1 LNPHWNKEGK
11 VWLPLFLSRLAE
23 PGDDNGKGRGTNM
36 VGLVG
41 ERERR
46 EGITRDVASGDLSS
60 EALEGSVT

>member
-1 LNPHWNKEGK
+1 
-11 VWLPLFLSRLAE
+11 
-23 PGDDNGKGRGTNM
+23 M

-60 EALEGSVT
+60 EALEGSVTEFGGQWKKIWKILLKIGKNQLKWSWRGKGKRFF